1 MAGGQSPAHS
11 QEALSE
17 RVLPNP
23 NPNRTPKDTSMADNE
38 QSNSERQFAVQRIYT
53 KDVSFESPNAPEIFR
68 GEWKPNNELN
78 LNTKVNRLGDSAYEV
93 VLSVTVTTSLGD
105 KTAFIV
111 EVQQGGIFTLSGF
124 SEQELGPMLGAYC
137 PNLLFPYAREV
148 VSDLVT
154 KGSFPQLVLQHV
166 NFEAL
171 FAQHQQQAA
180 SQDAGV
186 GDGGARQH

>member
-1 MAGGQSPAHS
+1 
-11 QEALSE
+11 
-17 RVLPNP
+17 
-23 NPNRTPKDTSMADNE
+23 MADNE
-38 QSNSERQFAVQRIYT
+38 QIKSEGERQFAIQRIYT
-53 KDVSFESPNAPEIFR
+53 KDVSFESPNSPDIFR

-78 LNTKVNRLGDSAYEV
+78 LNTKVNRLADTSYEV
-93 VLSVTVTTSLGD
+93 VLSVTVTTSVGD
-105 KTAFIV
+105 KTAFIA

-166 NFEAL
+166 SFDAL

-180 SQDAGV
+180 AQSAGA
-186 GDGGARQH
+186 GEGGARQH